1 MHCPQCGTR
10 NELGS
15 QACAQCRYPFTRS
28 AARVTLAP
36 AKTSSARRT
45 RPQPATPYTTPTQ
58 SVQMPAPS
66 APPPAPM
73 AASAPQRT
81 AQPAARS
88 RRATPARQRRRRVPR
103 IFYVL
108 IIGVAILIVM
118 LLLGLLAREQLVKP
132 YVADQV
138 RSELDSSIQSAVQ
151 QSVAE
156 QPQLPVNEPIVVTE
170 AEINERVAG
179 YDMGPVDDLAISL
192 TPGGVEVDL
201 SAYGLSGRYRAGV
214 QVEGGRLALVDGS
227 LSGPLSLVVPTGEVE
242 QIAGDALATALR
254 DAGYNIAALELG
266 EGTLALTLAQ

>member
-1 MHCPQCGTR
+1 
-10 NELGS
+10 
-15 QACAQCRYPFTRS
+15 
-28 AARVTLAP
+28 
-36 AKTSSARRT
+36 
-45 RPQPATPYTTPTQ
+45 
-58 SVQMPAPS
+58 
-66 APPPAPM
+66 
-73 AASAPQRT
+73 
-81 AQPAARS
+81 
-88 RRATPARQRRRRVPR
+88 
-103 IFYVL
+103 
-108 IIGVAILIVM
+108 M